1 MDDQKQQPQGE
12 TAAPIIEGAAL
23 VETGSREAGKEA
35 RGGGG
40 GARRRTPSRKPR
52 EPREFEQMILD
63 LARVTRVTKGGKRM
77 RFRAA
82 LVIGDKKGR
91 VGFGVAKGAD
101 VQMAIQK
108 AYHQAKRNVVEVP
121 LVNGTFP
128 HREEASFGAAD
139 VLLMPAPSGTGL
151 KVGGAVRMILELA
164 GVNDAVGKI
173 LRGKN
178 KLNVAK
184 ATLLAIDGMCIPH
197 GAVTDKEKRATS
209 RRSSREE
216 AVRKVKKA

>member
-12 TAAPIIEGAAL
+12 TAAPMIEGAVP
-23 VETGSREAGKEA
+23 VEVGSREVGKEA

-40 GARRRTPSRKPR
+40 GARRRPPSRKPR
-52 EPREFEQMILD
+52 EPREFEQ
-63 LARVTRVTKGGKRM
+63 R
-77 RFRAA
+77 
-82 LVIGDKKGR
+82 
-91 VGFGVAKGAD
+91 AD